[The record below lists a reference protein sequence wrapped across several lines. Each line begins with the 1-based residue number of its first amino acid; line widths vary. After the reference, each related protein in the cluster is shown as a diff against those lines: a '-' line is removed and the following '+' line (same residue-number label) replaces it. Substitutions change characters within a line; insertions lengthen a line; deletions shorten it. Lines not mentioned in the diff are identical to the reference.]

1 MSVYS
6 FPPRQRVT
14 LTIRPAASAKLIGCS
29 SSKGICEM
37 SLRRSLQALLR
48 VLAWAGVG
56 GLLLRVAPAATIV
69 WDGTG
74 TSWNVLSSWSQ
85 VSNSTTPDPAAKPGA
100 NDTAA
105 FNIETVNSRQDPLM
119 AGPQSVRGL
128 VFSSLGHIRLVGS
141 VGGLTPTELTVGLGG
156 IFSSGANIHE
166 TAEDVVINLAG
177 AQTWTSGGV
186 LGDVELIV
194 NGPVNMG
201 SNRLTLDGSSA
212 TVLFGPL
219 SGTGGVTKQG
229 SGTLSL
235 SSSNSFT
242 GDLSILGGTV
252 GLFDNGALNATTP
265 VAVTF
270 GASGT
275 LGLYGRSVVVSGLTT
290 APGSTSAIVENG
302 SSTNVATL
310 TVAVSAATPNAF
322 AGVIRDN
329 IAPLNLKKTGAGVL
343 TLSGNNTYTGA
354 TTVEQG
360 TLTVDGS
367 LARGVLVK
375 SGAILAGVGTIGQTV
390 IVEAGGTLAPGNFTG
405 EMTLGTLTMNAGA
418 TLALEIGGML
428 AGAQHDRLESAG
440 SLAFD
445 GTLRVSLIGGFM
457 PSAGQSFD
465 LFDWNFQLGRFDV
478 LDLPALTPGLAWNTS
493 QLYHTGN
500 LLVGYAGDF
509 DFDGDVDGADFLA
522 WQRGESANPLSAA
535 DLDAWKANFGAPA
548 SSFPAAAAVPEPTTV
563 ALLLMAAAGAIL
575 RQRSAA

>member
-1 MSVYS
+1 MS
-6 FPPRQRVT
+6 P
-14 LTIRPAASAKLIGCS
+14 
-29 SSKGICEM
+29 
-37 SLRRSLQALLR
+37 RRSLQTLVR
-48 VLAWAGVG
+48 VFAWAGVG

-100 NDTAA
+100 NDTAV
-105 FNIETVNSRQDPLM
+105 FNIETVNSPQDLLM

-128 VFSSLGHIRLVGS
+128 VFSSLGPIRLAGS

-166 TAEDVVINLAG
+166 TAEDVVINLLG
-177 AQTWTSGGV
+177 AQTWTSS
-186 LGDVELIV
+186 GDGELAV
-194 NGPVNMG
+194 YGPVNIG
-201 SNRLTLDGSSA
+201 SNRLTFDGSSD
-212 TVLFGPL
+212 TVLFGAL
-219 SGTGGVTKQG
+219 TGTGGLTKQG
-229 SGTLSL
+229 SGTLSI
-235 SSSNSFT
+235 SSSNNFT

-252 GLFDNGALNATTP
+252 GLFDNGALNPTTP
-265 VAVTF
+265 VAVAF

-275 LGLYGRSVVVSGLTT
+275 LGLYGHSVLVSGLTT
-290 APGSTSAIVENG
+290 APGPSLAIVENG
-302 SSTNVATL
+302 SATNVATL
-310 TVAVSAATPNAF
+310 TVAIGAATPNVF

-329 IAPLNLKKTGAGVL
+329 TAPLNAPLNLTKTGAGVL
-343 TLSGNNTYTGA
+343 TLSGSNTYTGT
-354 TTVEQG
+354 TTVQQG

-367 LARGVLVK
+367 LSRGVLVK
-375 SGAILAGVGTIGQTV
+375 SGAILAGSGTIGQTV
-390 IVEAGGTLAPGNFTG
+390 TVEAGGTLAPGNFTG

-418 TLALEIGGML
+418 TLALEIGGVL

-445 GTLRVSLIGGFM
+445 GTLRVSLIGGFI

-478 LDLPALTPGLAWNTS
+478 LDLAALTPGLAWNTS

-500 LLVGYAGDF
+500 LLIGYAGDF
-509 DFDGDVDGADFLA
+509 DFDGDVDGADFLV

-548 SSFPAAAAVPEPTTV
+548 SSFPAAAAVPEPPTV

-575 RQRSAA
+575 RQRSAAR

>member
-1 MSVYS
+1 
-6 FPPRQRVT
+6 
-14 LTIRPAASAKLIGCS
+14 
-29 SSKGICEM
+29 M
-37 SLRRSLQALLR
+37 SLRRSLQALVR
-48 VLAWAGVG
+48 ILAWAGVG
-56 GLLLRVAPAATIV
+56 GLLLRVAPAATLV

-74 TSWNVLSSWSQ
+74 TNWNVLSSWSQ
-85 VSNSTTPDPAAKPGA
+85 VSNSTTPDPAAKPGP
-100 NDTAA
+100 NDTAV
-105 FNIETVNSRQDPLM
+105 FNIETVNSRQDVLM

-177 AQTWTSGGV
+177 AQTWTSNGV
-186 LGDVELIV
+186 LGDVALNV
-194 NGPVNMG
+194 SGPVNMG
-201 SNRLTLDGSSA
+201 SNRLTIDGGSA

-235 SSSNSFT
+235 SSSNNFT

-252 GLFDNGALNATTP
+252 GLFDNGALNAATP
-265 VAVTF
+265 VAVAF

-302 SSTNVATL
+302 SPTNVATL

-329 IAPLNLKKTGAGVL
+329 TAPLNLTKTGAGVL
-343 TLSGNNTYTGA
+343 TLSGSNTYTGA

-418 TLALEIGGML
+418 TLSFEIGGVL
-428 AGAQHDRLESAG
+428 AGAQHDRVESDG

-493 QLYHTGN
+493 QLYHTGT

-535 DLDAWKANFGAPA
+535 DLDAWKGNFGLG
-548 SSFPAAAAVPEPTTV
+548 AATAATSVVPEPATLVLFIGASAGFLHIAGRKRQNSIVRDLDQQMTDQTHV
-563 ALLLMAAAGAIL
+563 SRCMDSRAGKMSALGF
-575 RQRSAA
+575 

>member
-1 MSVYS
+1 
-6 FPPRQRVT
+6 
-14 LTIRPAASAKLIGCS
+14 
-29 SSKGICEM
+29 M
-37 SLRRSLQALLR
+37 SLRPSLQALVR

-74 TSWNVLSSWSQ
+74 TNWNVLSSWSQ

-100 NDTAA
+100 NDTAV

-128 VFSSLGHIRLVGS
+128 VFSSLGPIRLAGS

-166 TAEDVVINLAG
+166 TAEDVVINLLG
-177 AQTWTSGGV
+177 AQTWTTSDDGQ
-186 LGDVELIV
+186 LAIY
-194 NGPVNMG
+194 GPVNIG
-201 SNRLTLDGSSA
+201 SNRLTFDGSSD

-219 SGTGGVTKQG
+219 SGTGGLTKQG
-229 SGTLSL
+229 SGTLSI

-265 VAVTF
+265 VAVAF

-275 LGLYGRSVVVSGLTT
+275 LGLYGHGVVVSGLTG
-290 APGSTSAIVENG
+290 PSSAIVENG
-302 SSTNVATL
+302 SLTNVATL

-329 IAPLNLKKTGAGVL
+329 AAPLNAPLNLTKTGAGVL
-343 TLSGNNTYTGA
+343 TLSGSNTYTGA
-354 TTVEQG
+354 TTVQQG
-360 TLTVDGS
+360 TLTIDGS

-375 SGAILAGVGTIGQTV
+375 SGAILAGSGTIGQTV
-390 IVEAGGTLAPGNFTG
+390 TVEAGGTLAPGNLTG

-418 TLALEIGGML
+418 TLALEIGGVL
-428 AGAQHDRLESAG
+428 AGAQYDRIESAG

-445 GTLRVSLIGGFM
+445 GTLRISLIGGFM

-465 LFDWNFQLGRFDV
+465 LFDWNFQLGMFDV
-478 LDLPALTPGLAWNTS
+478 LDLPALEPGLAWNTS
-493 QLYHTGN
+493 QLDNTGT

-535 DLDAWKANFGAPA
+535 DLDAWEGNFGAVAPL
-548 SSFPAAAAVPEPTTV
+548 AAASTAMPEPTTA
-563 ALLLMAAAGAIL
+563 ALLMVAATGL
-575 RQRSAA
+575 LLLGGTTRQQLIDA

>member
-1 MSVYS
+1 
-6 FPPRQRVT
+6 
-14 LTIRPAASAKLIGCS
+14 
-29 SSKGICEM
+29 M
-37 SLRRSLQALLR
+37 SLRGPLQASVR
-48 VLAWAGVG
+48 VLAWAGVA

-74 TSWNVLSSWSQ
+74 TNWNVLSSWSQ

-100 NDTAA
+100 NDTTV
-105 FNIETVNSRQDPLM
+105 FNIETVNSTQNPLM

-128 VFSSLGHIRLVGS
+128 VFSSLGHVQLMGS
-141 VGGLTPTELTVGLGG
+141 AGGLTPTDLTVGVGG
-156 IFSSGANIHE
+156 IFSSGANIHG
-166 TAEDVVINLAG
+166 TAEDVVVNLLG
-177 AQTWTSGGV
+177 AQTWTTSGDGQ
-186 LGDVELIV
+186 LAIY
-194 NGPVNMG
+194 GPVNIG
-201 SNRLTLDGSSA
+201 SNRLTFDGSSD
-212 TVLFGPL
+212 TVLFGAL
-219 SGTGGVTKQG
+219 SGTGGLTKQG
-229 SGTLSL
+229 SGTLSI
-235 SSSNSFT
+235 SASNSFT
-242 GDLSILGGTV
+242 GGLSILGGTV

-265 VAVTF
+265 VAVAF

-290 APGSTSAIVENG
+290 SPGATTAIVENG
-302 SSTNVATL
+302 SPTNVATL

-329 IAPLNLKKTGAGVL
+329 DTAPLNLRKTGAGVL
-343 TLSGNNTYTGA
+343 TLSGSNTYTGA

-375 SGAILAGVGTIGQTV
+375 SGAILAGSGTIGQTV
-390 IVEAGGTLAPGNFTG
+390 TVEAGGTLAPGNVTG

-418 TLALEIGGML
+418 TLALEIGGVL
-428 AGAQHDRLESAG
+428 GGAQHDRLESAG

-445 GTLRVSLIGGFM
+445 GTLRISLIGGFM

-465 LFDWNFQLGRFDV
+465 LFDWNFQLGIFDV
-478 LDLPALTPGLAWNTS
+478 LDLPGLTPGLAWNTS
-493 QLYHTGN
+493 QLDNTGT

-522 WQRGESANPLSAA
+522 WQRGESVNPLSAA
-535 DLDAWKANFGAPA
+535 DLNAWKANFGAPT
-548 SSFPAAAAVPEPTTV
+548 SSFPATATVPEPATV

-575 RQRSAA
+575 QQRSAA